1 LAQANIK
8 QGAVGPRELADTIN
22 RAIVAF
28 LDQHL
33 AVQQAQAQ
41 AQAPAGAAGAAGAGA
56 ARRRSRGGEGQQ
68 AAAVITQQQADEW
81 RAQFGSVASIMTA
94 FV

>member
-1 LAQANIK
+1 M
-8 QGAVGPRELADTIN
+8 GPRELADTIN